1 MAGSFLSDNQLDKG
15 RFRFLSNQYFF
26 DNSAIILYNISI
38 NEVLYRGRRHEEA
51 AVNRF

>member
-1 MAGSFLSDNQLDKG
+1 MAGSFLVTG
-15 RFRFLSNQYFF
+15 ITRILSNNHYF
-26 DNSAIILYNISI
+26 DNSAIILYDISI